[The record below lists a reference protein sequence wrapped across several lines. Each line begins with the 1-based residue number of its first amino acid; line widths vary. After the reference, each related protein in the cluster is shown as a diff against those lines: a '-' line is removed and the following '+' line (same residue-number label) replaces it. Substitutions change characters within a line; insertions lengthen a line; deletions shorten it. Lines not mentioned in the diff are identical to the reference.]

1 MKTTTEVILWV
12 GAAVAAFAIF
22 EIKLVNDASSIAGGL
37 AGSFTGYDDDSTGDT
52 DDGSND

>member
-22 EIKLVNDASSIAGGL
+22 EVKLVNEASSIAGGL